1 MAGKAQN
8 WKTERPVAAS
18 ASVLRTAAVALQV
31 RKFYLRIENLRFC
44 LVAVKIRELEL
55 ELHEFAYLLRN

>member
-55 ELHEFAYLLRN
+55 ELH

>member
-18 ASVLRTAAVALQV
+18 VLRTAAVALQV
-31 RKFYLRIENLRFC
+31 RKFYMRIENLRFC

-55 ELHEFAYLLRN
+55 ELH